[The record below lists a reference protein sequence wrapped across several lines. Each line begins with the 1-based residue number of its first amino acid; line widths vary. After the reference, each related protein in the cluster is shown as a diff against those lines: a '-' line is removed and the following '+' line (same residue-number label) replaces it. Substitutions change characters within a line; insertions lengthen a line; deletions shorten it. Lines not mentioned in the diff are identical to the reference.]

1 MIDSSTGWFKLML
14 GDKGSEAIAD
24 ASVKMSPELLSTGLM
39 SFIFC
44 TIRVLE
50 RRFRVVLLA
59 ERQHENE

>member
-1 MIDSSTGWFKLML
+1 ML

-24 ASVKMSPELLSTGLM
+24 ASVKMSPELPSAELM
-39 SFIFC
+39 NFIFC